1 MTISHGFAAFID
13 FETTGLDTE
22 KDEAVEFCAM
32 VYEPVSRRYLKTFEG
47 FFQATYTE
55 KSKAMLNDLCGLDV
69 AYIPILLDDDHE
81 QFNAF
86 CSLIK
91 CGAITHLVA
100 HNAPFDRAFF
110 DRCCKKI
117 LGHTIEVTW
126 IDSSADFPFRD
137 GIKTKRLS
145 YLAADHG
152 FLNPFAHRAFADCLT
167 LYGITKQYD
176 WQDILKYS
184 LIPTVR
190 IQAMVSYADKDKAKN
205 AGFRWDDKTKAWYV
219 EIKKTYN
226 AIEDLG
232 YDFPVREIKL

>member
-22 KDEAVEFCAM
+22 HDEAVEFCAM

-55 KSKAMLNDLCGLDV
+55 KSKAMLNDLCGLDTDHI
-69 AYIPILLDDDHE
+69 AIFLDDHD
-81 QFNAF
+81 QFRNLCQF
-86 CSLIK
+86 IDS
-91 CGAITHLVA
+91 GAITHFVA

-110 DRCCKKI
+110 NRCCMKI
-117 LGHTIEVTW
+117 LGRIPEVTW
-126 IDSSADFPFRD
+126 IDSGVDYPFRD

-205 AGFRWDDKTKAWYV
+205 AGFRWDDKMKAWYL

-226 AIEDLG
+226 AIEELG
-232 YDFPVREIKL
+232 YDFPAREIKL

>member
-22 KDEAVEFCAM
+22 NDEAVEFCAM

-47 FFQATYTE
+47 FFEASYTE

-69 AYIPILLDDDHE
+69 GYIPVLFDEFHTEFHALCH
-81 QFNAF
+81 
-86 CSLIK
+86 LIGG
-91 CGAITHLVA
+91 GAITHLVA

-110 DRCCKKI
+110 DRCCMKI
-117 LGHTIEVTW
+117 IGRIPEVTW
-126 IDSSADFPFRD
+126 IDSSTDYPFRD

-176 WQDILKYS
+176 WQDILKYAA
-184 LIPTVR
+184 IPTVK

-205 AGFRWDDKTKAWYV
+205 AGFRWDDKTKAWYL
-219 EIKKTYN
+219 ETKKTYN
-226 AIEDLG
+226 ALEDLG
-232 YDFPVREIKL
+232 YDFPIREIKL